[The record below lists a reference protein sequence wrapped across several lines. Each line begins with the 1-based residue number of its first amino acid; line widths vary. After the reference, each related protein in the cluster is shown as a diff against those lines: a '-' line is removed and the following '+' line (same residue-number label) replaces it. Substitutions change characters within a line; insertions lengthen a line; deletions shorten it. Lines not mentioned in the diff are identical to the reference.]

1 VEWIQT
7 QRSYPQAPEGVHKL
21 CKAFPS
27 LKLVTSEVN
36 AGLNEDWRVVPG
48 VGEFGNRYFGT
59 DDDPPQFTI
68 STPTDAT
75 DPTNNAGLAL

>member
-1 VEWIQT
+1 MKWIST
-7 QRSYPQAPEGVHKL
+7 KRSYSQAPEGVHKL

-27 LKLVTSEVN
+27 LKLVTSEVD

-48 VGEFGNRYFGT
+48 VGEFGDRYFGT
-59 DDDPPQFTI
+59 DNDPPQFTI

-75 DPTNNAGLAL
+75 ASTNSAALAL